1 MLLRYFYNEQLAQ
14 ASYLVGCQRT
24 GEAVVIDP
32 QRDITAYLRIAQQE
46 GLRIVGALETHIHAD
61 FVSGARELAHQAQA
75 TLYLS
80 GEGGPDWQYE
90 SLDSVT
96 HQIIYNGDTLSV
108 GNLRL
113 EVMHT
118 PGHTPESLSFL
129 LQDYGIAGPQP
140 IGIFTGDFVFVGDV
154 GRPDLLEK
162 AAGQM
167 GTAEVGARQMY
178 QSLQRFKEWEDYLQ
192 IWPGHGAGSA
202 CGKALGAIPSSTVGY
217 EKRYNP
223 ALSFTDEGRFVTWL
237 LDGQPEPPRYFARM
251 KKVNKKGAPL
261 IADIAQPKELQMNP
275 DVLQDL
281 LASEAILL
289 DTRPAQAFAQK
300 HLRGSL
306 SIPHQRSFCT
316 WAGWLIDEKTPLF
329 VLGKKED
336 HQQIL
341 HDLQAVGI
349 DHVLAIG
356 DSEPI
361 QKNNDLS
368 SLLKDMQEMD
378 VVTATPLVYHQDVT
392 LLDVRNPSEWLEG
405 HLPHAVHV
413 PLGSLQERLGVI
425 SKGKPILVQCR
436 SGARSAIAVSLL
448 ESKGFENL
456 INLKGGILAWEQ
468 AGLETRISE
477 NNLFIQEVHNLK

>member
-1 MLLRYFYNEQLAQ
+1 MLLRYFYHEPLAQ

-61 FVSGARELAHQAQA
+61 FVSGARELAHRTQA

-80 GEGGPDWQYE
+80 GEGGPDWQYAG
-90 SLDSVT
+90 LDGVA
-96 HQIIYNGDTLSV
+96 HQIIHEGDTLSV

-129 LQDYGIAGPQP
+129 LKDYGLAGSQP
-140 IGIFTGDFVFVGDV
+140 IGVFTGDFVFVGDV

-162 AAGQM
+162 AAGQI

-202 CGKALGAIPSSTVGY
+202 CGKALGAVPSSTVGY

-223 ALSFTDEGRFVTWL
+223 ALSFTEEEKFVTWL
-237 LDGQPEPPRYFARM
+237 LAGQPEPPRYFSRM
-251 KKVNKKGAPL
+251 KQVNKQGAAL
-261 IADIAQPKELQMNP
+261 IADIPLPKEIQMNQE
-275 DVLQDL
+275 VLQDI
-281 LASEAILL
+281 LASDAILL
-289 DTRPAQAFAQK
+289 DTRLASVFAQS
-300 HLRGSL
+300 HLSGSL

-316 WAGWLIDEKTPLF
+316 WAGWLIDEQSPLY
-329 VLGKKED
+329 VLGNKED

-341 HDLQAVGI
+341 SDLRAVGI
-349 DHVLAIG
+349 DHVLAMG
-356 DSEPI
+356 DSNEI
-361 QKNNDLS
+361 QKNIDLS
-368 SLLKDMQEMD
+368 PLLKDMKEMD
-378 VVTATPLVYHQDVT
+378 VMTATSLVYQQDVT
-392 LLDVRNPSEWLEG
+392 LIDVRNSSEWLEG
-405 HLPHAVHV
+405 HLPHAVHI
-413 PLGSLQERLGVI
+413 PLGSLHKRLDEI
-425 SKGKPILVQCR
+425 PKDKPILVQCR

-456 INLKGGILAWEQ
+456 INLEGGILAWNQ
-468 AGLETRISE
+468 AGLETVSNPANVTI
-477 NNLFIQEVHNLK
+477 